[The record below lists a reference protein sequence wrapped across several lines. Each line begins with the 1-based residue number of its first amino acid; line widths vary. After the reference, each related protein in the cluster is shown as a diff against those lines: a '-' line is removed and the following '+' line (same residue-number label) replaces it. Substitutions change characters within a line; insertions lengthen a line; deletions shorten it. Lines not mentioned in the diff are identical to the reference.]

1 MSLSAF
7 VILLFTSSALV
18 SGDKRLE
25 VVQEFDSA
33 KITQHYRFSL
43 FGVEI
48 ISLNS
53 RPVVSL
59 VKEQQIDAGDS
70 NGTDFLN
77 LLTDWDKLWN
87 ELGVPTVEVLRQN
100 PHIAYAVAVI
110 GLVYKG
116 FRDFCHKSAAPHA
129 DAIPFA
135 EKIEELSA
143 KVDRVNQTQDLIA
156 KGFATVIRI
165 LRGGRNNGSS
175 EGEASDAEPTE
186 PE

>member
-1 MSLSAF
+1 MSLSTF
-7 VILLFTSSALV
+7 VILLLTSSALV
-18 SGDKRLE
+18 SSDKRVE

-48 ISLNS
+48 ISLDS

-59 VKEQQIDAGDS
+59 VKEREIVAGDS
-70 NGTDFLN
+70 NETDFLN

-87 ELGVPTVEVLRQN
+87 EMGVPVVEILRQN
-100 PHIAYAVAVI
+100 PHIAFAVAVI
-110 GLVYKG
+110 GLVYKA
-116 FRDFCHKSAAPHA
+116 FRDFCQKNAVPHA
-129 DAIPFA
+129 DALPFA
-135 EKIEELSA
+135 QKIEELSA

-156 KGFATVIRI
+156 KGFARVIRI
-165 LRGGRNNGSS
+165 LRGGSNNSS
-175 EGEASDAEPTE
+175 EGNASDTE